1 METLLTY
8 SNDSLGLNDEHEIS
22 PVFIYELYTLRI
34 FLTRM
39 LFIFIRVKLEERTGR
54 NIFMT
59 FWPTLKLS
67 ISRLEV
73 EEKLFL
79 PLVTATTS
87 DHDSN
92 IV

>member
-1 METLLTY
+1 METVLTY

-59 FWPTLKLS
+59 F
-67 ISRLEV
+67 
-73 EEKLFL
+73 
-79 PLVTATTS
+79 
-87 DHDSN
+87 
-92 IV
+92 